1 MHYLKQTSFCAFW
14 VEPKVYRHFP
24 PCEVGASHV
33 SFEPMVSMT
42 HVHHRWEFAP
52 LVLVF
57 ELWDNNFHSTSIQ
70 TCGKRSL
77 KHPFVS
83 FDPPNSSCSSDTV
96 VFATAFIAYACAYV
110 CCVHCDLWQVAKAI
124 RPSDLDLPCF
134 KFSRTWNPH
143 KNVWKKQGDNES
155 CTLHCSHPR
164 RMPSGHGELGSLL
177 LQRKLAPPYSWPPA
191 ITYDLCPPFFLAF
204 WPLLCMA
211 C

>member
-134 KFSRTWNPH
+134 KFFPNLKPTQKRL
-143 KNVWKKQGDNES
+143 KKTGWQWE
-155 CTLHCSHPR
+155 LHSPLFSP
-164 RMPSGHGELGSLL
+164 PSYALRARGAWLT
-177 LQRKLAPPYSWPPA
+177 PPSTQA
-191 ITYDLCPPFFLAF
+191 CPPPTVGLR
-204 WPLLCMA
+204 L
-211 C
+211 